1 MNYFQILLLLTILS
15 YNMRINIQSK
25 LAFNN
30 VDELRDR
37 TLFSNKSISKNVSM
51 SFTKS
56 SVVYY
61 ERMTTNNTNNNDN
74 LVDVSPE
81 LSYKTE

>member
-1 MNYFQILLLLTILS
+1 
-15 YNMRINIQSK
+15 MRINIQSK

>member
-1 MNYFQILLLLTILS
+1 
-15 YNMRINIQSK
+15 MRINIQSK

-51 SFTKS
+51 FFTKS

-74 LVDVSPE
+74 LVNASPE